1 MVKDKRQERM
11 KQYQRNRREML
22 IIKYTSIALAVIV
35 VGALVFAGFVY
46 LRDRDLNQE
55 PDGVVTFE
63 YADANHIDGQIDY
76 SAQPDYQGEIPPA
89 GGAHNAVP
97 QQCDIYDA
105 PIRPENAVHSL
116 EHGAV
121 WITYQP
127 SLPQD
132 QIDKLRDLAEGDEYI
147 LMSPLDTI
155 GAPIVLT
162 AWEHQLSLQS
172 FDETQVERFIRSY
185 KHKRGIT
192 PEFNGL
198 CSGETT
204 TLPQS

>member
-1 MVKDKRQERM
+1 MTDKSTSQQRPTTRAERRQAMIKDKRQERM
-11 KQYQRNRREML
+11 KLYQRNRREML

-35 VGALVFAGFVY
+35 VVALVFAGFVY

-55 PDGVVTFE
+55 PDGVVTFD
-63 YADANHIDGQIDY
+63 YADANHIDGPIDY

-89 GGAHNAVP
+89 GGAHNPVP
-97 QQCDIYDA
+97 QQCDVYDA

-127 SLPQD
+127 TLPQD
-132 QIDKLRDLAEGDEYI
+132 QIDRLRDIAEGDEYM

-155 GAPIVLT
+155 GA
-162 AWEHQLSLQS
+162 
-172 FDETQVERFIRSY
+172 
-185 KHKRGIT
+185 
-192 PEFNGL
+192 
-198 CSGETT
+198 
-204 TLPQS
+204 